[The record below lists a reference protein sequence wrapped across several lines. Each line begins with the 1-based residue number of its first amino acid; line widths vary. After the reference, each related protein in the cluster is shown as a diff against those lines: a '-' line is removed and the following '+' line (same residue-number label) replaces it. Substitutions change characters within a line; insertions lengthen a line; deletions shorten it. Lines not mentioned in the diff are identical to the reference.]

1 MCNVIISHNLLPERR
16 RSFYDNYPPGE
27 RHYGNPFS
35 GHPSHMH
42 HYGGGQPDDSLEPD
56 TTRTLFVGNIPRG
69 ISVYE
74 LRDYFIRFGH
84 ILVSQTEV
92 LYTVTF
98 KHPLC

>member
-1 MCNVIISHNLLPERR
+1 MLLERR

-27 RHYGNPFS
+27 RHFGHPFG

-42 HYGGGQPDDSLEPD
+42 HYGSGGQPDDSLEPD

-84 ILVSQTEV
+84 ILVRKTKPVKV
-92 LYTVTF
+92 LYIRNIT
-98 KHPLC
+98 LGC

>member
-1 MCNVIISHNLLPERR
+1 MIIIVLLERR
-16 RSFYDNYPPGE
+16 RSFYDNYPTGE
-27 RHYGNPFS
+27 RHFGQPFG

-42 HYGGGQPDDSLEPD
+42 HYGSGGQPDDSLEPD

-84 ILVSQTEV
+84 ILVRKTKPVKV
-92 LYTVTF
+92 LYICNIT
-98 KHPLC
+98 LGC